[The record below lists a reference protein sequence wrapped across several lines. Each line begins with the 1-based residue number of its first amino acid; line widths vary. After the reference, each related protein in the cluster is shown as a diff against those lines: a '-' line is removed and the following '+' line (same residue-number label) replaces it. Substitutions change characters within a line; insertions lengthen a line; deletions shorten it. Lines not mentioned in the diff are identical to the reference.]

1 MTSED
6 FQAVTIVVCALAF
19 LGRLIVRD
27 DRGRLALALIQ
38 ILAATA
44 GLAAFAARLPVRR

>member
-1 MTSED
+1 MTIED
-6 FQAVTIVVCALAF
+6 FQAITIMVCMLAF

-27 DRGRLALALIQ
+27 VRGRLALALIQ